1 MARTK
6 LTKRARD
13 AKQQEAVK
21 RRQRQTASEKEM
33 RMAESIKR
41 HGNFN
46 DGDVKIR
53 PVIPQPFQKKQVKQ
67 GGKIIR
73 EMIVRLCA
81 VFSPSKKDCITISF
95 N

>member
-33 RMAESIKR
+33 RMAESKR
-41 HGNFN
+41 
-46 DGDVKIR
+46 DMETSTM
-53 PVIPQPFQKKQVKQ
+53 
-67 GGKIIR
+67 
-73 EMIVRLCA
+73 EMLK
-81 VFSPSKKDCITISF
+81 SGPSFHNLFRKNK
-95 N
+95 